1 MRPTRRVRNSVGGGQ
16 GYTWLKTNGWKW
28 GFRNTFVYRQWGESH
43 HWDFEGIN

>member
-1 MRPTRRVRNSVGGGQ
+1 MGGGQ